1 MFVWGLF
8 VYRVSWPLGMRQD
21 LMEMQTG
28 ERCLKVC
35 KTGGGVFWE
44 EQQSFG
50 CRGWKESKSLK
61 ALREHRAPI
70 LSDPWASVGKHLQR
84 VCSAR
89 SEEIMTEWGCM
100 SARVGVE
107 MHCPLRHW
115 STIPWGC
122 APNVESSLYTHT
134 CTTHI
139 TTQQLHQEMN
149 DLICLLYTHHGAAM
163 MLIRTQHILLLS
175 YILLFILTSV
185 ALSSLNAF
193 KDLLSFQPRQPNDCC
208 SSQNTPPPVLHT
220 FKHCSPICISQ
231 PLTKNWSILELILA
245 KNWPQRLEMIP
256 WLRINN
262 HNLFNWGFVY
272 SLLYNKIVIWKNV
285 FKYWWGILV
294 KLHGEFQL

>member
-21 LMEMQTG
+21 LMEMQAG

-107 MHCPLRHW
+107 MHCPQRHW

-122 APNVESSLYTHT
+122 APGPLWPHNREHRDPCREFIIHTYMHNTHYHT
-134 CTTHI
+134 AATSGDERFDLFTVHTSWCSYDANLDTTYSV
-139 TTQQLHQEMN
+139 T
-149 DLICLLYTHHGAAM
+149 LLYFT
-163 MLIRTQHILLLS
+163 IYTDVCRT
-175 YILLFILTSV
+175 
-185 ALSSLNAF
+185 
-193 KDLLSFQPRQPNDCC
+193 
-208 SSQNTPPPVLHT
+208 
-220 FKHCSPICISQ
+220 
-231 PLTKNWSILELILA
+231 EL
-245 KNWPQRLEMIP
+245 P
-256 WLRINN
+256 
-262 HNLFNWGFVY
+262 
-272 SLLYNKIVIWKNV
+272 
-285 FKYWWGILV
+285 
-294 KLHGEFQL
+294 